1 MRGTRQQFAALAVV
15 AATGSCALADVT
27 YLTQARSITATTS
40 FDANTQLV
48 SAPDFGRFLET
59 LALSTTFPTDADTG
73 TNLAVAGIDCQLDPN
88 AILVTGSL
96 AGSGGLSVGGNPGV
110 QFGEAM
116 VQINTSFLAGGPT
129 PFVMLASPRPST
141 RPGDRFKIKLKNETT
156 NSVMFLLDDSMPP
169 QAVDFRGT
177 LTPGSY
183 SLEFQAE
190 LTVDGPEILR
200 DFSFSLTV
208 PAPGA
213 PALLGGAGLLAIR
226 RRR

>member
-1 MRGTRQQFAALAVV
+1 MLGKRQMCAALTALAVM
-15 AATGSCALADVT
+15 APCALADVS
-27 YLTQARSITATTS
+27 YLTQDRWITATTS
-40 FDANTQLV
+40 FDANTQVRTAL
-48 SAPDFGRFLET
+48 DFARFVET
-59 LALSTTFPTDADTG
+59 LSLSTTFPTDTG
-73 TNLAVAGIDCQLDPN
+73 TATNAAEAGIDCQLDPN

-96 AGSGGLSVGGNPGV
+96 AGSGGLSIGGNPGV

-116 VQINTSFLAGGPT
+116 VQVNTSFLVSGTT
-129 PFVMLASPRPST
+129 PFAMLASPRPSSF
-141 RPGDRFKIKLKNETT
+141 PGDRYKIKFKNETT
-156 NSVMFLLDDSMPP
+156 NEVLFLLDDSMPA

-177 LTPGSY
+177 LAPGSY
-183 SLEFQAE
+183 TLEFQAE

-213 PALLGGAGLLAIR
+213 AVMLGVAGLLASR